1 MVRLSPFFDFGL
13 ALQAAVNTAFA
24 GGKIRELK
32 QTNLEDVKG
41 KWRSRAIAPVY
52 PNLVHSVF
60 LFSNTA
66 GARKKTCLYL
76 YFYVVI
82 RFCLIKISFT
92 LFFYFALVSLV
103 PRSSHRFSLATIL
116 NIISK
121 EGWRFRSRDLLCPRV
136 FFPAATILKNQKNFG
151 TRLTVNLHLSCSL
164 AFFSF
169 LSSSYLRNFI
179 GTRARSL
186 ERVVTL
192 LKIQKN

>member
-1 MVRLSPFFDFGL
+1 MD
-13 ALQAAVNTAFA
+13 ND
-24 GGKIRELK
+24 LK
-32 QTNLEDVKG
+32 WNCHVDYIIKKACKKLYSLG
-41 KWRSRAIAPVY
+41 ILRRA
-52 PNLVHSVF
+52 
-60 LFSNTA
+60 
-66 GARKKTCLYL
+66 
-76 YFYVVI
+76 
-82 RFCLIKISFT
+82 
-92 LFFYFALVSLV
+92 SLV

-151 TRLTVNLHLSCSL
+151 TRLTVNLHLSFSL